1 MGLGAAGRT
10 GERRLA
16 SVVPAGHATVIKA
29 EGIGHSSPV
38 PAQSEAGFGRTS
50 RLHDGAFLFWQPNW
64 GGTTG
69 DFGPRPYG
77 MRAFLFVAW
86 VHLSASHSRD
96 LARCGGTVL

>member
-10 GERRLA
+10 GERCSLP

-38 PAQSEAGFGRTS
+38 PAQSEAGFGHTS
-50 RLHDGAFLFWQPNW
+50 RLHGGAFLFLQPNW

-77 MRAFLFVAW
+77 MRTFLFVTGFT
-86 VHLSASHSRD
+86 SALPTRETWR
-96 LARCGGTVL
+96 AAAAQP

>member
-1 MGLGAAGRT
+1 MAAPYLHRV
-10 GERRLA
+10 RLA
-16 SVVPAGHATVIKA
+16 SDTR
-29 EGIGHSSPV
+29 PV
-38 PAQSEAGFGRTS
+38 
-50 RLHDGAFLFWQPNW
+50 LHDGAFLFLQPNW